1 MEIPKMLGK
10 MCLEYRDLTLIL
22 APWDKKVFKFEHDL
36 DFTDHDTVYSFILV
50 GDLFG
55 DEITFFK
62 KARARRGT
70 FYEPIGTVL
79 KSFWSN
85 FGNTTTLISKDSYSL
100 RSSYILKILLGDISG
115 QLQPTQLNF
124 QHDVGKRS
132 K

>member
-1 MEIPKMLGK
+1 M
-10 MCLEYRDLTLIL
+10 
-22 APWDKKVFKFEHDL
+22 FKIEHDL

-50 GDLFG
+50 GNLFG

-62 KARARRGT
+62 KARGRRGT

-85 FGNTTTLISKDSYSL
+85 FGNPTTLIHVSKDSYSL